1 MYTSFEIQ
9 WLAQLSFSPVRTQ
22 KLQRSVGLKPWFAGS
37 TGKTTSIANDCVYRN
52 SACLYTLCCIFA
64 LYGFV
69 AQVIDIWGQPRAYQ

>member
-22 KLQRSVGLKPWFAGS
+22 KLQRLVGLKPWFAGS
-37 TGKTTSIANDCVYRN
+37 TGKTTSIANACVYRN
-52 SACLYTLCCIFA
+52 SACLLFA